1 MFGSKEFAA
10 FASQN
15 LVLVEVD
22 FPMKKKQNDELKR
35 RNAELEKRFK
45 VEGYPQLVILDSE
58 GKELGQIDGYDG
70 KGPKGL
76 IEKIAKLKK

>member
-1 MFGSKEFAA
+1 MFESKEFAA
-10 FASQN
+10 FASKS

-22 FPMKKKQNDELKR
+22 FPMKKKQSMEVKR
-35 RNAELEKRFK
+35 RNAELEQLYK

>member
-1 MFGSKEFAA
+1 MFQSKEFADY
-10 FASQN
+10 ASKN

-22 FPMKKKQNDELKR
+22 FPMKKKQSDEVKR
-35 RNAELEKRFK
+35 RNAELEKLYK

-70 KGPKGL
+70 KGSKAL